1 MTLGLWD
8 FSNEMGLDQVNRTGT
23 FAKIMMLF
31 FALLFTAVLI
41 HPDVD
46 LLDVHDVKI
55 TSVRTQFQSAEG
67 RLSQQ
72 VPILFAPLEIS
83 QSTILE
89 PLSFADETVSSCNV
103 AACCILRI

>member
-1 MTLGLWD
+1 MALALWG
-8 FSNEMGLDQVNRTGT
+8 FLNEMGLGQVNRTGP

-55 TSVRTQFQSAEG
+55 TSVRTQFRSAETQ
-67 RLSQQ
+67 LLQQ
-72 VPILFAPLEIS
+72 VPILFFSPATSRTTVLERLCS
-83 QSTILE
+83 
-89 PLSFADETVSSCNV
+89 ADESVSSCDV
-103 AACCILRI
+103 ATSSILRI

>member
-1 MTLGLWD
+1 
-8 FSNEMGLDQVNRTGT
+8 MGLGQVNRTGT

-55 TSVRTQFQSAEG
+55 TSVRTQFRSAETQLLQPAPIMFLSPAIG
-67 RLSQQ
+67 RTT
-72 VPILFAPLEIS
+72 VLER
-83 QSTILE
+83 LC
-89 PLSFADETVSSCNV
+89 FADESVSSCDV
-103 AACCILRI
+103 ATSSILRI

>member
-1 MTLGLWD
+1 MTLALWG
-8 FSNEMGLDQVNRTGT
+8 FLNQMGLKRVNQTGT

-55 TSVRTQFQSAEG
+55 TSVRTQFRSAETQ
-67 RLSQQ
+67 LLQQ
-72 VPILFAPLEIS
+72 APILFTPSAIS
-83 QSTILE
+83 RMTVRERLC
-89 PLSFADETVSSCNV
+89 LRDETVSSFEL
-103 AACCILRI
+103 AASSILRI